1 MARRLGSTPFADLL
15 PGSLS
20 GDATVRAAAEALDS
34 VLDATTRTIPTLLL
48 YARLAHDTGFIE
60 PVAMLPPL
68 ARLTEAAGGP
78 APLPDD
84 LLDHLAWQLHVEN
97 YETAVDTPAKRRLI
111 AASLLLHRRRGTPW
125 AVRTALETALRMPTA
140 IRQWWE
146 YEGRPYFFRVRLDV
160 SGAGLDIS
168 CAENAI
174 RIIFDQK
181 NVRSWLDYVRT
192 LSRPSLTLRHAV
204 GVASAGRVTI
214 APWMPGDAPPL
225 SLCSACG
232 AQAVTRITLRP
243 WRPAPPEPRLTA
255 AACPGLTGHTRVRIA
270 PSHFAGVAHV

>member
-20 GDATVRAAAEALDS
+20 GDTTVRAAAEALDAA
-34 VLDATTRTIPTLLL
+34 LNAATRAIPKVLL

-60 PVAMLPPL
+60 PLDMLPPL
-68 ARLTEAAGGP
+68 ARLSEAAGGP
-78 APLPDD
+78 TPLPDS

-97 YETAVDTPAKRRLI
+97 YETATDTPARRRLI

-125 AVRTALETALRMPTA
+125 AVRTALESALSVPA
-140 IRQWWE
+140 QVEDWFA
-146 YEGRPYFFRVRLDV
+146 YGGKPYFFRAILDV
-160 SGAGLDIS
+160 TQAGMDEARMADAL
-168 CAENAI
+168 
-174 RIIFDQK
+174 RIIATAK

-192 LSRPSLTLRHAV
+192 LSRPSLDLRHAV
-204 GVASAGRVTI
+204 GLATASRVII

-225 SLCSACG
+225 SLRTACG

-243 WRPAPPEPRLTA
+243 WRPTPPAPRLTA
-255 AACPGLTGHTRVRIA
+255 AACPGLTGHTRVRLA
-270 PSHFAGVAHV
+270 PYHHAGVAHV

>member
-34 VLDATTRTIPTLLL
+34 VLDATTRAIPTLLL

-78 APLPDD
+78 APLPDS

-97 YETAVDTPAKRRLI
+97 YETAVDTPARRRLI

-125 AVRTALETALRMPTA
+125 AVRTALESALSVPADVEDWFT
-140 IRQWWE
+140 
-146 YEGRPYFFRVRLDV
+146 YGGKPYFFRVILDV
-160 SGAGLDIS
+160 TQAGMDEARMADAL
-168 CAENAI
+168 
-174 RIIFDQK
+174 RIIRTAK

-204 GVASAGRVTI
+204 GVATAGRVTI

-225 SLCSACG
+225 SLRTACG

-243 WRPAPPEPRLTA
+243 WRPAPPAPRLTA

-270 PSHFAGVAHV
+270 PSHHAGVAHV

>member
-20 GDATVRAAAEALDS
+20 GDTTVRAAAEALDAA
-34 VLDATTRTIPTLLL
+34 LNAATRAIPDILL

-60 PVAMLPPL
+60 PLDMLPPL
-68 ARLTEAAGGP
+68 ARLSEAAGGP
-78 APLPDD
+78 TPLPDS

-97 YETAVDTPAKRRLI
+97 YETATDTPARRRLI

-125 AVRTALETALRMPTA
+125 AVRTALESALSVPA
-140 IRQWWE
+140 QVEDWFA
-146 YEGRPYFFRVRLDV
+146 YGGKPYFFRAILDV
-160 SGAGLDIS
+160 TQAGMDEARMADAL
-168 CAENAI
+168 
-174 RIIFDQK
+174 RIIATAK

-192 LSRPSLTLRHAV
+192 LSRPSLDLRHAV
-204 GVASAGRVTI
+204 GLATASRVII

-225 SLCSACG
+225 SLRTACG

-243 WRPAPPEPRLTA
+243 WRPTPPAPRLTA
-255 AACPGLTGHTRVRIA
+255 AACPGLTGHTRVRLA
-270 PSHFAGVAHV
+270 PYHHAGVAHV

>member
-1 MARRLGSTPFADLL
+1 MARRLGSTPFIDLL

-34 VLDATTRTIPTLLL
+34 VLDATTRAIPTLLL

-97 YETAVDTPAKRRLI
+97 YETAVDTPARRRLI

-125 AVRTALETALRMPTA
+125 AVRTALETALRMPTT

-146 YEGRPYFFRVRLDV
+146 YAGRPYFFRVRLDV

>member
-1 MARRLGSTPFADLL
+1 MARRLASTPFADLL

-20 GDATVRAAAEALDS
+20 GDATVRAAAEALDAA
-34 VLDATTRTIPTLLL
+34 LNAATRAIPQVLL

-60 PVAMLPPL
+60 PPDMLPPL

-78 APLPDD
+78 APLPDA

-97 YETAVDTPAKRRLI
+97 YETATDTPARRRLI

-125 AVRTALETALRMPTA
+125 AVRTALESALSVPA
-140 IRQWWE
+140 AVEDWFA
-146 YEGRPYFFRVRLDV
+146 YGGKPYFFRVILDV
-160 SGAGLDIS
+160 TQAGMDEARMADAL
-168 CAENAI
+168 
-174 RIIFDQK
+174 RIIGTAK

-192 LSRPSLTLRHAV
+192 LSRPALTLRHAV
-204 GVASAGRVTI
+204 GLATADRVII

-225 SLCSACG
+225 SLRIACG

-243 WRPAPPEPRLTA
+243 WRPAPPAPRLTA

-270 PSHFAGVAHV
+270 PYHDGVAHV